1 MAEKKPNFFLIY
13 ILAARGASIWQ
24 NMLGKPTGNM
34 HFVFFFQKIW
44 TFLLLPALPPGPIS

>member
-13 ILAARGASIWQ
+13 ILAAGAASIWQ

-44 TFLLLPALPPGPIS
+44 TFLLLPAHPPGPIS